1 MSRESYPN
9 LIDNLA
15 IVKGET
21 YRKLI
26 ESGGITFP
34 GDLTT
39 ATLRGQIRDNYVE
52 KGGVLL
58 GTFSFEDSTYDA
70 EGDITRIYPYLTEFA
85 TVNLPATLKYV
96 EGREP
101 NIKTNPVYDIEL
113 FINDE
118 IIKKKPAFLQIVGE
132 VTGGEVTFNP
142 AEEWTAGI
150 ASVELIATV
159 GFTKT
164 YQIWGDEAKTVSLGT
179 FDVIDTQPAEGI
191 SGFTPNLTVT
201 QEGTWIVDTELD
213 LTPLAT
219 EDTLTNLSN
228 KVDELVVI
236 DGKLQVDANVS
247 LPNVYDVQLDANGI
261 IQLEELTLKVVE
273 QNPLSFDG
281 LATEFNQ
288 TILNGKIPDGLTVTG
303 GKLLVDAAVELPTV
317 YGIEGVVELG
327 ETSLTALE
335 NISATVDTTGL
346 ATSINQVSTNTKL
359 DTISDKLPA
368 NLTVVDNKL
377 QVNADITLPETYTVT
392 GTVRNNPV
400 TASTPTLTN
409 VASSAT
415 SVTLLAANSD
425 RKTVV
430 IVNDSTATLYVKF
443 DASAA
448 STTSYTLKLPPS
460 VNNIPAFTTF
470 SGSDYVG
477 EIRGIWSSANGFARI
492 TEVV

>member
-9 LIDNLA
+9 LIGDLA

-26 ESGGITFP
+26 ESGGISFP

-39 ATLRGQIRDNYVE
+39 ATLRGQIRSDYVE

-58 GTFSFEDSTYDA
+58 GTFSFEERTYDA
-70 EGDITRIYPYLTEFA
+70 EGDTTTIYPYLTEFA

-179 FDVIDTQPAEGI
+179 FDVIDTQPTEGI

-219 EDTLTNLSN
+219 EETLYNLST

-236 DGKLQVDANVS
+236 DGKLQVDASVS

-281 LATEFNQ
+281 LASEYNQ
-288 TILNGKIPDGLTVTG
+288 TVLNGKIPDGLTVTG
-303 GKLLVDAAVELPTV
+303 GKLLVDAAVTLPTTYQV
-317 YGIEGVVELG
+317 EGTVELG
-327 ETSLTALE
+327 TTSLTALE
-335 NISATVDTTGL
+335 NITAEIDTTGL
-346 ATSINQVSTNTKL
+346 ATDAKL
-359 DTISDKLPA
+359 EEIKDKLPS

-377 QVNADITLPETYTVT
+377 KVDADITFPDTYTVT
-392 GTVRNNPV
+392 GTVRNNPTV
-400 TASTPTLTN
+400 ALTPTLSN
-409 VASSAT
+409 IASSAT

-425 RKTVV
+425 RKTVI
-430 IVNDSTATLYVKF
+430 IVNDSTSTLYVKF

-448 STTSYTLKLPPS
+448 STTSYTLILPPITNS
-460 VNNIPAFTTF
+460 IPSFTTF
-470 SGSDYVG
+470 SGSDYAG